1 MRFPRVIPFGAAA
14 VFLLLA
20 YRSGAGVRD
29 RFRADIS
36 GNMGILGSGLQR
48 LERVAAS
55 ALYLQLDDY
64 HHIGMYQGQPWTEI
78 TDYLPQAWLVARL
91 DHRYAVVYADI
102 GNHLAVNL
110 GRVDEGLA
118 FAAEGVR
125 HNPDSLNIVYEYAF
139 LLFETGRG
147 TPEQTAG
154 AALAYNSLLRRYDG
168 DLAGRHR
175 EASACMI
182 LGEALSGEMPE
193 FAELYRNRSA
203 FLSRA
208 LRAGVFYP
216 GFFRDS
222 PDSHNG
228 GDE

>member
-1 MRFPRVIPFGAAA
+1 VRASRVIPLGAAA
-14 VFLLLA
+14 IFLLLA
-20 YRSGAGVRD
+20 YFSGAWVRD
-29 RFRADIS
+29 RFRVDIS
-36 GNMGILGSGLQR
+36 GNMGILESGLKR

-64 HHIGMYQGQPWTEI
+64 HHIGMYQGQRWTEI

-91 DHRYAVVYADI
+91 DHSFAVVYADI

-110 GRVDEGLA
+110 GRVDQGLA

-125 HNPDSLNIVYEYAF
+125 YNPDSLNIVYEYAF

-147 TPEQTAG
+147 TPGETAR
-154 AALAYNSLLRRYDG
+154 AVLDYNSLLRRFDG
-168 DLAGRHR
+168 DRTGRHR

-182 LGEALSGEMPE
+182 LGEALSGEMPGY
-193 FAELYRNRSA
+193 AELYRNRSE
-203 FLSRA
+203 FLNRA
-208 LRAGVFYP
+208 LRAGVYYP
-216 GFFRDS
+216 GFFRDP
-222 PDSHNG
+222 PDSQNG